1 MLYRADGEVE
11 RLRQEND
18 PLKIF
23 SQQVAGQISVEELQ
37 AIDAQVQALVDD
49 AVAKAR
55 AADFPALESLLTDVY
70 VSY

>member
-11 RLRQEND
+11 RLRQESD

-23 SQQVAGQISVEELQ
+23 SEHVAGQISPEELL
-37 AIDAQVQALVDD
+37 AIDAEVEALVDD

-55 AADFPALESLLTDVY
+55 AADFPAVESLLTDVY